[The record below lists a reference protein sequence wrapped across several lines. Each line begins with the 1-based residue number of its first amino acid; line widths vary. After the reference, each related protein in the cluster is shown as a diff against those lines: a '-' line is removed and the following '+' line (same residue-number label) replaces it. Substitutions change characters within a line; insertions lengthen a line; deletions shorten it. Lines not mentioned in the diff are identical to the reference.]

1 MKIRTGFVSNSS
13 SSSFLIDKGDYND
26 TLELALHVALIIS
39 EHETNANPDSQEME
53 ERYQA
58 VLNNLINVKEVDL
71 DPNIPIHIPSFI
83 YDTYIGKK
91 KENYYVDSDRK
102 YLLNEL
108 ENWQKKETKRIRLY
122 LKEHEKYF
130 YLSQYDVFGTIPLG
144 KIEIC
149 SNESH
154 DEIEKIKLKNGDFV
168 CPICE
173 SDKIQENSLTG
184 ATEQRK
190 FKGLITELKEKFK
203 SPK

>member
-39 EHETNANPDSQEME
+39 EHETDANPDSQEME

-58 VLNNLINVKEVDL
+58 VLKNLINVKEVDL

-108 ENWQKKETKRIRLY
+108 ENWQKKETKRIRFY
-122 LKEHEKYF
+122 LKEQEKYF
-130 YLSQYDVFGTIPLG
+130 YLSQYDVLGTIPLG

-149 SNESH
+149 SNKSH
-154 DEIEKIKLKNGDFV
+154 GEIEKIKLKNGDFV

-173 SDKIQENSLTG
+173 SDKIQEKSLTG